1 VVDFIAESTATATAT
16 ATAGAGDDSGVAGRR
31 ILISSDQAL
40 RTGPE
45 MPSLL
50 TNLGGADIR
59 IFNGTNKDDLAD
71 HTRVG
76 LVAATEWRVASPLD
90 HLAKAEV
97 RAVAR
102 LFGLPNHAH
111 AASPC
116 LRSRLALG
124 VTATPAR
131 LRRVEAAEEVARAL
145 LGVQVHHNL
154 RVRVL
159 RDNGARVEADPCLLA
174 RAQKSGVIGQVAADI
189 AALGFDTVTFK
200 TFRSGSMSAT
210 AGAVAWE

>member
-1 VVDFIAESTATATAT
+1 
-16 ATAGAGDDSGVAGRR
+16 
-31 ILISSDQAL
+31 
-40 RTGPE
+40 
-45 MPSLL
+45 M
-50 TNLGGADIR
+50 
-59 IFNGTNKDDLAD
+59 
-71 HTRVG
+71 
-76 LVAATEWRVASPLD
+76 
-90 HLAKAEV
+90 

-131 LRRVEAAEEVARAL
+131 LKRVEAAEEVARAL
-145 LGVQVHHNL
+145 LDVQVHHNL

-159 RDNGARVEADPCLLA
+159 RDNGARVEADPFLLA
-174 RAQKSGVIGQVAADI
+174 RAQESGVIGRVAADI

-200 TFRSGSMSAT
+200 AFRSGSLSTMAN
-210 AGAVAWE
+210 AVA